1 MGLSLTISQ
10 LNRLDSFTQPELKQ
24 AADNA
29 HVLNYDKVQITCLG
43 LRLGLGLVL
52 GLLLGLVLGL
62 VLANPKP
69 NLSYGNRF
77 GCCEQMITLS

>member
-1 MGLSLTISQ
+1 MHM
-10 LNRLDSFTQPELKQ
+10 F
-24 AADNA
+24 
-29 HVLNYDKVQITCLG
+29 LNYDKVQITCLG

-77 GCCEQMITLS
+77 GCCEQMITSELSLTPCLRCSC